1 MNKSITQD
9 AQNDNQ
15 ISKTIRRFFTRFH
28 ISSAL
33 KSANAYK
40 SKGISVA
47 EIFQYLFILIFSNR
61 SMYMNLLS
69 GRNTPAFRK
78 DTVYRFMKMTQ
89 VNWIRFTTVLSSRI
103 IKDSIVPLDSEGRA
117 NVLIVDDS
125 MFERNRSKKVQ
136 LLTKVY
142 DHAKHAYKFGFRM
155 LTLGWSDGSTFLP
168 VNSMLLSSE
177 NKKNRINEAS
187 EMDKRSVGYKRRQLS
202 MQKGTSVMLELLKQA
217 KRAAIPAKYVLFDSW
232 FPSPSSI
239 HAVKEIG
246 YDVIAMVKKT
256 PKMFFRYNGE
266 DMSLISIYNKN
277 KKRPGR
283 SRYLLSVMVDVVKEG
298 KDIPAKVVYVRN
310 RNKRKEYLC
319 IISTDIELDENE
331 IIRIYGKRWDIEV
344 FFKVCKSYLHLS
356 KGCRC
361 ISYDAMTAHTA
372 VVFTRY
378 MMLSLESRES
388 KDERSLGELFLYFSD
403 EMSDITW
410 IQAFQLLLQMFR
422 ELLADNLDVAD
433 DKIDELVDAFMDT
446 IPALLKS
453 NYRLHDHRTLII
465 ELLPDIEFSRCIA
478 KIHVRSLSKIL
489 NHSFCHNAYLL
500 SF

>member
-1 MNKSITQD
+1 
-9 AQNDNQ
+9 
-15 ISKTIRRFFTRFH
+15 
-28 ISSAL
+28 
-33 KSANAYK
+33 
-40 SKGISVA
+40 
-47 EIFQYLFILIFSNR
+47 
-61 SMYMNLLS
+61 
-69 GRNTPAFRK
+69 
-78 DTVYRFMKMTQ
+78 
-89 VNWIRFTTVLSSRI
+89 
-103 IKDSIVPLDSEGRA
+103 
-117 NVLIVDDS
+117 
-125 MFERNRSKKVQ
+125 
-136 LLTKVY
+136 
-142 DHAKHAYKFGFRM
+142 M

-168 VNSMLLSSE
+168 VNSVLLSSE

-232 FPSPSSI
+232 FSSPSSI

-266 DMSLISIYNKN
+266 DMSLISIYNKK

-298 KDIPAKVVYVRN
+298 KSIPAKVVYVRN

-356 KGCRC
+356 KECRC
-361 ISYDAMTAHTA
+361 ISYDAMTVHTA

-453 NYRLHDHRTLII
+453 KLQ
-465 ELLPDIEFSRCIA
+465 A
-478 KIHVRSLSKIL
+478 
-489 NHSFCHNAYLL
+489 A
-500 SF
+500 

>member
-9 AQNDNQ
+9 TQNDNQ
-15 ISKTIRRFFTRFH
+15 ISKTIQSFFTRFH

-40 SKGISVA
+40 RKGIPVA
-47 EIFQYLFILIFSNR
+47 EIFQYLFLLFFSNR
-61 SMYMNLLS
+61 SMYMNLLT
-69 GRNTPAFRK
+69 GKNTPAFAK
-78 DTVYRFMKMTQ
+78 DAVYRFMKMFQ
-89 VNWIRFTTVLSSRI
+89 INWIRFTTILSCRI
-103 IKDSIVPLDSEGRA
+103 IKEAIVPLDSEERA
-117 NVLIVDDS
+117 NVLIIDDS
-125 MFERNRSKKVQ
+125 MFERNRSKKVE
-136 LLTKVY
+136 LLAKVY
-142 DHAKHAYKFGFRM
+142 DHAKYAYKFGFRM

-168 VNSMLLSSE
+168 VSGVLLYSE
-177 NKKNRINEAS
+177 NKKNRIKEAAA
-187 EMDKRSVGYKRRQLS
+187 MDKRTVGYKRRQLS

-217 KRAAIPAKYVLFDSW
+217 KNVAIPAKYVLFDSW
-232 FPSPSSI
+232 FSSPSSI

-277 KKRPGR
+277 KKRRGR
-283 SRYLLSVMVDVVKEG
+283 SRYLLSVMVDVVKDG
-298 KDIPAKVVYVRN
+298 KIIPAKAVYVRN

-319 IISTDIELDENE
+319 IISTDTELDENE

-356 KGCRC
+356 KECRS

-388 KDERSLGELFLYFSD
+388 NDERSLGELFLYFSD

-422 ELLADNLDVAD
+422 ELLADNLEMAD
-433 DKIDELVDAFMDT
+433 DKINALVDTFMDA

-453 NYRLHDHRTLII
+453 KLQ
-465 ELLPDIEFSRCIA
+465 A
-478 KIHVRSLSKIL
+478 
-489 NHSFCHNAYLL
+489 A
-500 SF
+500 